1 MKKYGHIISKLRKK
15 QGLTQEQLGKELN
28 VSYQAVSK
36 WENNLSEPDL
46 ETIEKLT
53 EVFGISI
60 SDFFELAN
68 NPENID
74 NNVITKENNNIKK
87 NDNINE
93 DKNIKKRESFIQTK
107 PWYLVAG
114 LGILIVIL
122 SLCAFLIPVKFSG
135 KQLFDKYKLVNS
147 YDLKL
152 EELNLNI
159 KEKEELYEEDY
170 IININN
176 NISNLYVDY
185 N

>member
-135 KQLFDKYKLVNS
+135 KQLFDKYKSSIFYTLLTLLINS
-147 YDLKL
+147 FHRHLL
-152 EELNLNI
+152 
-159 KEKEELYEEDY
+159 
-170 IININN
+170 
-176 NISNLYVDY
+176 
-185 N
+185 